1 MTDLLSPADIDRHR
15 ATARSIL
22 GGLDKAILGQ
32 QQLTRLTVTALIAGG
47 HVLLEGLPGLGK
59 TELIKALSALAGLE
73 HRRIQFT
80 PDLLPSDIT
89 GTLVMQDGANGRT
102 LSFRPGPVFTQLLLA
117 DEINRASPKTQSAL
131 LQAMQEGEVTVFDA
145 THALPRPFFVL
156 ATQNP
161 IELDGTYPLPE
172 AQLDRFAVKLTVT
185 GVGDDT
191 LTRIISE
198 RPDGKPPA
206 PAAVADQTSLRD
218 AIAAARRIALPEAV
232 ARYIARLVNAT
243 RPELPDAPEA
253 VRGVVRWGASPRAAL
268 ALAGCARAAAL
279 LDGRPSAGFADV
291 KTLAVS
297 VIAHRIVLAPEAS
310 LSGQNAR
317 GVVEA
322 LVASVPEL
330 PA

>member
-15 ATARSIL
+15 ATATAIL

-32 QQLTRLTVTALIAGG
+32 QHLTRLVVTALVAGG

-89 GTLVMQDGANGRT
+89 GTLVMQDGAAGRT

-145 THALPRPFFVL
+145 THTLPRPFFVL

-198 RPDGKPPA
+198 RPDGRPPA
-206 PAAVADQTSLRD
+206 PAAVADQNSLRD

-243 RPELPDAPEA
+243 RPELPEAPEA

-291 KTLAVS
+291 KALAVS

-322 LVASVPEL
+322 LVASIPEL